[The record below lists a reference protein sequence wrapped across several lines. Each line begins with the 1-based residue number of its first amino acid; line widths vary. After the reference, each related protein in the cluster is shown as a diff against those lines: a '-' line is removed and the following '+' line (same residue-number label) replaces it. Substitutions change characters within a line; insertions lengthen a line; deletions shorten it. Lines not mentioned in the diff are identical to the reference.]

1 MNTKAEDL
9 EKAIREA
16 VLSDDRVVRA
26 DSATYTSHSPISK
39 DCGSI
44 EEWKTISCEVSVYV
58 KVQDEPEEY
67 GSRTAIILNAEISY
81 DESNKKFTVN
91 IDNLI
96 IQ

>member
-44 EEWKTISCEVSVYV
+44 EEWKTISYSMQLITIAQQRVRRGCT
-58 KVQDEPEEY
+58 D
-67 GSRTAIILNAEISY
+67 SY
-81 DESNKKFTVN
+81 
-91 IDNLI
+91 
-96 IQ
+96 